1 MSRHVADLIAAIDR
15 KDADGIRAAYAP
27 GARLVAMTPNTFQ
40 VHQGVDAVAAKVA
53 EWYTTWE
60 EAPAY
65 SFVSTTEDAE
75 RIVVEFE
82 RTSTY
87 EGATWVVRQAH
98 ILTPGPQGIEHHRM
112 YCCGPREG
120 QPELAAAYAETR
132 R

>member
-1 MSRHVADLIAAIDR
+1 MSQHVADLIAAIDR
-15 KDADGIRAAYAP
+15 KDADGIRGAYASD
-27 GARLVAMTPNTFQ
+27 ARLIAMTPNTFQ
-40 VHQGVDAVAAKVA
+40 VHEGVDAVAAKVA

-65 SFVSTTEDAE
+65 SFLSMTQDGE
-75 RIVVEFE
+75 RTVVEFE

-98 ILTPGPQGIEHHRM
+98 ILTSGPQGIEDHRM

-120 QPELAAAYAETR
+120 QPELAAAYAAAGR
-132 R
+132 

>member
-1 MSRHVADLIAAIDR
+1 MSQHVADLIAAIDR
-15 KDADGIRAAYAP
+15 QDADGIRAAYAP

-40 VHQGVDAVAAKVA
+40 VHEGVDAVAAKVA

-65 SFVSTTEDAE
+65 SFLSMTEDAD

-87 EGATWVVRQAH
+87 EGATRVVRQAH
-98 ILTPGPQGIEHHRM
+98 ILTPGPQGIEDHRM

-120 QPELAAAYAETR
+120 QPELAPAHAEAGR
-132 R
+132 

>member
-1 MSRHVADLIAAIDR
+1 MSQHVADLIAAIDR
-15 KDADGIRAAYAP
+15 KDADGIRGAYASD
-27 GARLVAMTPNTFQ
+27 ARLIAMTPNTFQ
-40 VHQGVDAVAAKVA
+40 VHEGVDAVAAKVA

-65 SFVSTTEDAE
+65 SFLSMTQDGE
-75 RIVVEFE
+75 RTVVEFE

-98 ILTPGPQGIEHHRM
+98 ILTSGPQGIEDHRM

-120 QPELAAAYAETR
+120 QPELAAAYATAGR
-132 R
+132 

>member
-1 MSRHVADLIAAIDR
+1 MSQHVADLIAAIDR

-40 VHQGVDAVAAKVA
+40 VHEGVDAVAAKVA

-65 SFVSTTEDAE
+65 SFLSTTQDGE

-98 ILTPGPQGIEHHRM
+98 ILTSGPQGIEDHRM

-120 QPELAAAYAETR
+120 QPELAAAYAEAGR
-132 R
+132 

>member
-1 MSRHVADLIAAIDR
+1 MSQHVADLIAAIDR
-15 KDADGIRAAYAP
+15 KDAYGIRAAYAP

-40 VHQGVDAVAAKVA
+40 VHEGVDAVAAKVA

-65 SFVSTTEDAE
+65 SFINTIGDGE

-98 ILTPGPQGIEHHRM
+98 ILMPGPQGIEDHRM

-120 QPELAAAYAETR
+120 QPELAAAYAEAGR
-132 R
+132 